1 MTMVDEIRA
10 IMAQERELMLQR
22 GNALAQSFIAHQQ
35 RAKEFHPLSEW
46 GKHTLRV
53 RARRVVI
60 SFEWFWT
67 EFRGLPGHREM
78 LYHTV
83 ARGRGHRY
91 PDTAFSRAP
100 TWERKLIHEI
110 EDTLEPLRRRADT
123 LLKIEQHLKVYE
135 RIRLQGDPLASYDW
149 PSRTLGQEDDDSDDI
164 PF

>member
-1 MTMVDEIRA
+1 MSMLDDIRV
-10 IMAQERELMLQR
+10 IMAQERELMLRR
-22 GNALAQSFIAHQQ
+22 GDALAQAFIAHQQ
-35 RAKEFHPLSEW
+35 QAKEFHPLSQW

-67 EFRGLPGHREM
+67 EFRGPRGHREM
-78 LYHTV
+78 RYHTV

-91 PDTAFSRAP
+91 PDAVFQRAP
-100 TWERKLIHEI
+100 AWERKLIQEI
-110 EDTLEPLRRRADT
+110 EDTLEPLRRRAEV

-135 RIRLQGDPLASYDW
+135 RIRGQGDPLEIYDW
-149 PSRTLGQEDDDSDDI
+149 PPKRPDPEDDDI